1 MRKNY
6 DNIQIIRGDITTA
19 KVDCIVNA
27 ANSWLIPGG
36 GVDHAIHQAAGPE
49 LAIAV
54 KKFRHCDPGNA
65 VITPG
70 FNLKATSV
78 IHAVGPIWNKSE
90 NTEEHE
96 QVLSKTYQSIYEL
109 ATKHAIQ
116 SIAIPNI
123 STGVYDF
130 PKDLAAEIVW
140 QTTLAFLNTSQSKMK
155 IFFYC
160 FDAENYNLYTRFL
173 QKLKS

>member
-1 MRKNY
+1 MKKNY

-27 ANSWLIPGG
+27 ANKWLIPGG

-54 KKFRHCDPGNA
+54 KKFHRCEPGHA

-70 FNLKATSV
+70 FHLKATYV
-78 IHAVGPIWNKSE
+78 IHAVGPIWDESE
-90 NTEEHE
+90 KIENLK

-109 ATKHAIQ
+109 AEQHSIQ
-116 SIAIPNI
+116 TIAIP
-123 STGVYDF
+123 
-130 PKDLAAEIVW
+130 
-140 QTTLAFLNTSQSKMK
+140 
-155 IFFYC
+155 
-160 FDAENYNLYTRFL
+160 
-173 QKLKS
+173 

>member
-54 KKFRHCDPGNA
+54 KKFRHCDPGHA

-70 FNLKATSV
+70 FHLKATYV
-78 IHAVGPIWNKSE
+78 IHAVGPIWDESANNKE
-90 NTEEHE
+90 LK
-96 QVLSKTYQSIYEL
+96 QVLSKTYHSIYEL
-109 ATKHAIQ
+109 AELHSIQ
-116 SIAIPNI
+116 TIAIPNI
-123 STGVYDF
+123 STGIYDF

-160 FDAENYNLYTRFL
+160 FDAENYNLYNSYL
-173 QKLKS
+173 QK

>member
-1 MRKNY
+1 MKKNY

-27 ANSWLIPGG
+27 ANKWLIPGG

-54 KKFRHCDPGNA
+54 KKFHRCEPGHA

-70 FNLKATSV
+70 FHLKATYV
-78 IHAVGPIWNKSE
+78 IHAVGPIWDESE
-90 NTEEHE
+90 KIENLK

-109 ATKHAIQ
+109 AEQHSIQ
-116 SIAIPNI
+116 TIAIPNI
-123 STGVYDF
+123 STGIYDF
-130 PKDLAAEIVW
+130 PKDLAAEIAL
-140 QTTLAFLNTSQSKMK
+140 QTTFAFLKTSQSKMR

-160 FDAENYNLYTRFL
+160 FESDNYEIYTRL
-173 QKLKS
+173 IQKLEF

>member
-1 MRKNY
+1 MKKNY

-27 ANSWLIPGG
+27 ANKWLIPGG

-54 KKFRHCDPGNA
+54 KKFHRCEPGHA

-70 FNLKATSV
+70 FHLKATYV
-78 IHAVGPIWNKSE
+78 IHAVGPIWDEYEKIE
-90 NTEEHE
+90 NLK

-109 ATKHAIQ
+109 AEQHSIQ
-116 SIAIPNI
+116 TIAIPNI
-123 STGVYDF
+123 STGIYDF
-130 PKDLAAEIVW
+130 PKDLAAEIAL
-140 QTTLAFLNTSQSKMK
+140 QTTFAFLKTSQSKMR

-160 FDAENYNLYTRFL
+160 FESDNYEIYTRL
-173 QKLKS
+173 IQKLEF

>member
-1 MRKNY
+1 MKKY
-6 DNIQIIRGDITTA
+6 HHNIQVIRGDITTA
-19 KVDCIVNA
+19 SVDCIVNA
-27 ANSWLIPGG
+27 ANKWLIPGG

-54 KKFRHCDPGNA
+54 KKFHHCDPGNA

-70 FNLKATSV
+70 FHLKATSV
-78 IHAVGPIWNKSE
+78 IHAVGPIWDESE
-90 NTEEHE
+90 NKEELE
-96 QVLSKTYQSIYEL
+96 QILSKTYQSIYEL

-140 QTTLAFLNTSQSKMK
+140 QTTLAFLKTSQSKIK

-160 FDAENYNLYTRFL
+160 FEADNFTLYTRLL
-173 QKLKS
+173 QKLES

>member
-1 MRKNY
+1 MKKY
-6 DNIQIIRGDITTA
+6 HQNIQVIRGDITTA
-19 KVDCIVNA
+19 NVDCIVNA
-27 ANSWLIPGG
+27 ANKWLIPGN
-36 GVDHAIHQAAGPE
+36 GVDRAIHQAAGPE

-54 KKFRHCDPGNA
+54 KKFHHCDPGNA

-70 FNLKATSV
+70 FHLKATSV
-78 IHAVGPIWNKSE
+78 IHAVGPIWDESE
-90 NTEEHE
+90 NKEELE
-96 QVLSKTYQSIYEL
+96 QILSKTYQSIYEL

-123 STGVYDF
+123 STGVYAF
-130 PKDLAAEIVW
+130 PKDIAAKIVL
-140 QTTLAFLNTSQSKMK
+140 QTTLAFLKTSQSKIK